1 MGLVSS
7 KGWNYRKKKGWGD
20 NEQRRSERVGRTRM
34 EFRKKLAALRI
45 SLRSGWIKAMIVI
58 AGVFIA
64 HYVRLIS
71 SWWNSFTWGYYP
83 FVIKT
88 IYCILHLGFLWSG
101 VGNIQWYSGSFY
113 LVSFKSKQGLLGKID
128 HSESRELSQI
138 THVQDNGKIQS
149 SLVPREE
156 AANKISKAI
165 IKPMTHHLWGK
176 GQAVT
181 Q

>member
-1 MGLVSS
+1 
-7 KGWNYRKKKGWGD
+7 
-20 NEQRRSERVGRTRM
+20 M

-45 SLRSGWIKAMIVI
+45 SLSSGWIEVMIVF
-58 AGVFIA
+58 AGPFIA

-113 LVSFKSKQGLLGKID
+113 LVSLKSKQGLLGKMD
-128 HSESRELSQI
+128 HSEPRELSPI

-149 SLVPREE
+149 SLLPREE
-156 AANKISKAI
+156 AANKISEAI
-165 IKPMTHHLWGK
+165 IKPNDTSPMGEGASCDSVEK
-176 GQAVT
+176 GVSFLNQLT
-181 Q
+181 PQ